1 MISAIV
7 LAAGKSTRMGKVN
20 KLLLPFAESTIIGT
34 TVNEIRQSKVEE
46 IIIIENQ
53 STLISEHL
61 PANKQVKI
69 VINKDP
75 DQGLTSSIQC
85 GVKSARQNTTG
96 FLICLGDMP
105 LLKQQDYNLLIDSF
119 LENNSEGIIMP
130 IFEGKRGNPVLF
142 SASFKNDILAL
153 KSTGGCKPVVV
164 AHNKAVIE
172 VPFESSNCHLDIDTT
187 EDYKRR
193 L

>member
-53 STLISEHL
+53 STFISEHL

-69 VINKDP
+69 VINEDP

-164 AHNKAVIE
+164 AHNNAVIE

>member
-1 MISAIV
+1 
-7 LAAGKSTRMGKVN
+7 MGKVN